1 MPAKNAL
8 RAGVPPNRIA
18 SVPWGTIVRAGFS
31 LSSTALVL
39 AACAGAR
46 PQTDLEPRY
55 VAIHNTLVAMGLA
68 ETGPIQQASLAEGR
82 DARLKLDLPLGC
94 TTVVVLGGAGVKDV
108 HAAVEDAQ
116 GNAIAKDSGNG
127 PEAAV
132 RACVP
137 AAGAY
142 VLAVTMKR
150 GAGDVLAAT
159 WSGGAASSPR
169 EPVIALTTSRES
181 ALPLGTCEAP
191 TPLSAGA
198 TMGNTSRGEAVNQG
212 SCSGGSSD
220 SREIVYRL
228 DLTSRER
235 VRLEVEPR
243 GNFDPILYLRQ
254 GDCADT
260 DSEIACNDDLKGAS
274 AHGGSQHPPSRLD
287 QMLEPGTYFV
297 FVDGYGSSD
306 GAYKLTTEIEDIPT
320 VGEVCTRARRLT
332 TVQVTGGT
340 QGSFDHA
347 RAQCGDEAKGAD
359 SVYKLDVAQRE
370 RVRITEHSDDF
381 APVLHMRSAC
391 ADDHAEI
398 GCSDKSVETNDAAI
412 TAVLDPGAYA
422 VFADSSDAEADGH
435 FTLDLETSP
444 EAGSGTQGDACGDA
458 TPLPLTGRT
467 VDGDTFSAKDD
478 VSGRCSAQGAPD
490 VVYRVELPRRLR
502 VSASFSAEEGDHVMS
517 LQRSC
522 GDKSTEIACATDID
536 EVLPAG
542 TYFLSVD
549 GKTAHDFG
557 KFKLDWN
564 VTDTSLQESACAHPQ
579 TISPGQTISGN
590 TKNASNKF
598 VTSCGGRPDQQ
609 ASPDAVY
616 RVNVQQ
622 REHVRFDLAA
632 SQHDA
637 VISIRKAC
645 VDPPRGANA
654 GDLQCNMR
662 PDDTRHIKLDLMLE
676 SGSYYVVVDGHGA
689 GQSGPY
695 TLSYQVVK

>member
-1 MPAKNAL
+1 M
-8 RAGVPPNRIA
+8 
-18 SVPWGTIVRAGFS
+18 VRAGLT
-31 LSSTALVL
+31 LSSVAFVL

-55 VAIHNTLVAMGLA
+55 VAVHNTLVAMGLA

-82 DARLKLDLPLGC
+82 DARMKLDLPLGC

-150 GAGDVLAAT
+150 GSGDVLAAT
-159 WSGGAASSPR
+159 WSGGTATTQR
-169 EPVIALTTSRES
+169 EPVIALSTTRES
-181 ALPLGTCEAP
+181 ALPQGTCEAP

-198 TMGNTSRGEAVNQG
+198 TMGNTSRGEAENQG

-254 GDCADT
+254 GECSDT
-260 DSEIACNDDLKGAS
+260 DSEIACNDDLKGAT
-274 AHGGSQHPPSRLD
+274 ARGGSQHPPSRLD
-287 QMLEPGTYFV
+287 QVLEPGTYFV

-306 GAYKLTTEIEDIPT
+306 GAYKLTAEIEDIPT
-320 VGEVCTRARRLT
+320 VGEICARARPLS

-381 APVLHMRSAC
+381 APVVHVRSAC
-391 ADDHAEI
+391 ADDHTEV
-398 GCSDKSVETNDAAI
+398 GCADKSVESNDAAF
-412 TAVLDPGAYA
+412 TGVLDPGTYA

-444 EAGSGTQGDACGDA
+444 ESGSGTQGDTCGDA
-458 TPLPLTGRT
+458 APLPLTART
-467 VDGDTFSAKDD
+467 IDGDTFAAKDD
-478 VSGRCSAQGAPD
+478 VSGRCSASGAPD

-502 VSASFSAEEGDHVMS
+502 VTAAFSAEEGDHVMS

-522 GDKSTEIACATDID
+522 GDKSTEIACASDID
-536 EVLPAG
+536 EILPAG

-557 KFKLDWN
+557 KFKLDWK
-564 VTDTSLQESACAHPQ
+564 VTDTALQESACAHPP
-579 TISPGQTISGN
+579 TLVAGQTVNGN

-598 VTSCGGRPDQQ
+598 TTSCGGRPDQQ
-609 ASPDAVY
+609 QSPDAVY
-616 RVNVQQ
+616 RVNVATRQ
-622 REHVRFDLAA
+622 HVRLELGTP
-632 SQHDA
+632 QHDG

-645 VDPPRGANA
+645 VDAPHGASSS
-654 GDLQCNMR
+654 DLQCNMR
-662 PDDTRHIKLDLMLE
+662 ADDTHHVRLDLMLDP
-676 SGSYYVVVDGHGA
+676 GSYYVIVDGHGQA
-689 GQSGPY
+689 QSGPY

>member
-1 MPAKNAL
+1 MPVKNM
-8 RAGVPPNRIA
+8 RATPRGLA
-18 SVPWGTIVRAGFS
+18 TVRAGFA
-31 LSSTALVL
+31 LSSVALVL
-39 AACAGAR
+39 AACAGVR
-46 PQTDLEPRY
+46 PQTELEPRY
-55 VAIHNTLVAMGLA
+55 VADPNTIVAMGLA
-68 ETGPIQQASLAEGR
+68 ETAPIQQASIAEGR

-116 GNAIAKDSGNG
+116 GNPIAKDSGNG

-150 GAGDVLAAT
+150 GSGDVVAAT
-159 WSGGAASSPR
+159 WSGGTASSPR
-169 EPVIALTTSRES
+169 EPVIALQTTRES
-181 ALPLGTCEAP
+181 ALPQGSCEAP

-198 TMGNTSRGEAVNQG
+198 TMGNTSRGEAENQG

-243 GNFDPILYLRQ
+243 GNFDPVLYLRQ
-254 GDCADT
+254 GECADT
-260 DSEIACNDDLKGAS
+260 DAELGCNDDLKGAT

-287 QMLEPGTYFV
+287 QVLEPGTYFV

-306 GAYKLTTEIEDIPT
+306 GAYKLTADIEDIPS
-320 VGEVCTRARRLT
+320 VAEICARARPLS

-347 RAQCGDEAKGAD
+347 RAGCGDEAKGAD
-359 SVYKLDVAQRE
+359 SVYKLDVSQRQ

-381 APVLHMRSAC
+381 APVVHLRSAC
-391 ADDHAEI
+391 ADDHTEV
-398 GCSDKSVETNDAAI
+398 GCNDSSVEPQEAAF
-412 TAVLDPGAYA
+412 TGVLDPGTFA

-444 EAGSGTQGDACGDA
+444 EAGSGTQGDTCGDA
-458 TPLPLTGRT
+458 APLPLTPRT
-467 VDGDTFSAKDD
+467 IDGDTFAAKDD
-478 VSGRCSAQGAPD
+478 ISGRCSAQGAPD

-502 VSASFSAEEGDHVMS
+502 VTASFSAQEGDHVMS

-557 KFKLDWN
+557 KFKLDWK
-564 VTDTSLQESACAHPQ
+564 VTDTALQESACAHPQ
-579 TISPGQTISGN
+579 TIAPGQTISGN

-598 VTSCGGRPDQQ
+598 TTSCGGRPDQQ
-609 ASPDAVY
+609 SSPDTVY
-616 RVNVQQ
+616 RLNVPSRQHA
-622 REHVRFDLAA
+622 RIELAA
-632 SQHDA
+632 AQHDG

-645 VDPPRGANA
+645 VDAPRGQNT
-654 GDLQCNMR
+654 DLQCNMR
-662 PDDTRHIKLDLMLE
+662 PDDAHHIRLDLMLE
-676 SGSYYVVVDGHGA
+676 PGAYYVIVDGHGQ